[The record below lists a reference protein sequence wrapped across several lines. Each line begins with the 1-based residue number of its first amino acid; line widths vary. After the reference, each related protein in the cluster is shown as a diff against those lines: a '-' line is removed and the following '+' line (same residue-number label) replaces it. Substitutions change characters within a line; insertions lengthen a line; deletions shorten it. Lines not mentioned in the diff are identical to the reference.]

1 MTAATPT
8 LDATYAGTTR
18 ILDADSH
25 VMELPGWLET
35 HAEESVRDRIRP
47 LYLGGAGALA
57 DKAIEDAEKR
67 AGDSSA
73 AADLEDQIL
82 TAKGWGALGA
92 FDPSERSRSL
102 DLLGFD
108 SQLVFPTFA
117 ATQFLGEDLDLLKGG
132 TRALNRAM
140 NAFCVDDD
148 RLVSVASVPWL
159 DPADTLE
166 LMIHALDDG
175 AGAVLFP
182 SHPGKGISP
191 THPDH
196 DALWSTLEERRIP
209 FMSHIGGGGRSLKPA
224 FHDNG
229 RPVKDF
235 LGGGENIRGK
245 DYMSIHQVPEQFFSA
260 MVLDGVFEAHPDLM
274 GGCIE
279 QGAMWVVP
287 WLRRLDLCQATFGR
301 GEPAM
306 GELPLKASEYVHR
319 NLFFTPFPRE
329 PVGWMI
335 EECGEDLFL
344 FSSDYP
350 HPEGTKD
357 PIQRFEDEMDGV
369 TADARDKFYSG
380 NYARMMHLQ

>member
-1 MTAATPT
+1 MTATPT
-8 LDATYAGTTR
+8 LDAPYAGTTR

-35 HAEESVRDRIRP
+35 HAEAGVRDRIRP
-47 LYLGGAGALA
+47 LHLGGAGALA
-57 DKAIEDAEKR
+57 DKAVADAEKR
-67 AGDSSA
+67 AGDSGA
-73 AADLEDQIL
+73 ATELEDQVL

-92 FDPSERSRSL
+92 FDPAERSRSL

-117 ATQFLGEDLDLLKGG
+117 ATQFMGDDHELVMGG

-140 NAFCVDDD
+140 NAFCADDE
-148 RLVSVASVPWL
+148 RLVPVASVPWV
-159 DPADTLE
+159 DPTDTFALTE
-166 LMIHALDDG
+166 HALDDG
-175 AGAVLFP
+175 AGAVMFP
-182 SHPGKGISP
+182 SHPGTGVSP
-191 THPDH
+191 THPEH
-196 DALWSTLEERRIP
+196 DATWSMLEERGIP
-209 FMSHIGGGGRSLKPA
+209 FMIHIGGGGRSLKPA
-224 FHDNG
+224 FHDNA

-245 DYMSIHQVPEQFFSA
+245 DYMVIHQTPEQFLSA
-260 MVLDGVFEAHPDLM
+260 LVLDGLFETHPDLM

-279 QGAMWVVP
+279 QGAMWIVP

-306 GELPLKASEYVHR
+306 SELPMKASEYVHR

-335 EECGEDLFL
+335 EQCGDDLFL

-357 PIQRFEDEMDGV
+357 PIARFEEEMDGV
-369 TADARDKFYSG
+369 SAAAREKFYSG
-380 NYARMMHLQ
+380 NYETMLGL